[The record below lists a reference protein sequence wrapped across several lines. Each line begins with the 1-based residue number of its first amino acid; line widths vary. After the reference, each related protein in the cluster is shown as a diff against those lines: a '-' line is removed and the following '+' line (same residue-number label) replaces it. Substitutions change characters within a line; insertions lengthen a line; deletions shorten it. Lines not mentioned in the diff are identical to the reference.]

1 MRLRQ
6 DVEFVKQR
14 GLRLSDMGNDESPCM
29 VLRAVASGGAIEDLI
44 ADRER
49 SLSPFQIMR
58 PNMVNSSQVSFVEAV
73 FGLRPNN
80 NT

>member
-1 MRLRQ
+1 
-6 DVEFVKQR
+6 
-14 GLRLSDMGNDESPCM
+14 M
-29 VLRAVASGGAIEDLI
+29 VLHAVAFGGAVEDLI

>member
-1 MRLRQ
+1 
-6 DVEFVKQR
+6 
-14 GLRLSDMGNDESPCM
+14 MGNDESHCM
-29 VLRAVASGGAIEDLI
+29 VLHAVAFGGAVEDLI

-58 PNMVNSSQVSFVEAV
+58 PNMVNSNQVSLVEVV